1 MFSFVSGSRHVG
13 HTQHAS
19 RPQHCLGINF
29 AGFSK
34 EMERLFLS
42 YFPQIIPAGN
52 MPTYGKKYQNNSRL
66 VICNLQPTKQAII
79 FIVIKHT
86 LPQSLCSDAQDKKAD
101 LCIHTYVDDVMRML
115 MERLELDVPEYDP
128 VFDPVKQV
136 TSTNY
141 GCSIMDMFL

>member
-1 MFSFVSGSRHVG
+1 
-13 HTQHAS
+13 
-19 RPQHCLGINF
+19 
-29 AGFSK
+29 
-34 EMERLFLS
+34 
-42 YFPQIIPAGN
+42 

-136 TSTNY
+136 TSTKT
-141 GCSIMDMFL
+141 GCSIMDMFLSTHIFIR